1 MKFIIHENRLQEI
14 MNYFL
19 DTFLESK
26 TFSQF
31 DNFIVISDIGDFD
44 NENYTYPEH
53 MEYDYEDGRLW
64 ISLFFLNYFID
75 TFGVKDFEVAQKYIS
90 DWFEGKFNVKV
101 KYTQS

>member
-1 MKFIIHENRLQEI
+1 MRYLISENRLQEI

-26 TFSQF
+26 TSSQF

-64 ISLFFLNYFID
+64 ISIIFLDYFKD
-75 TFGVKDFEVAQKYIS
+75 TFGIKDSEAAQKYIS
-90 DWFEGKFNVKV
+90 DWFSNKFGVKINYV
-101 KYTQS
+101 Q